1 VDLQILI
8 PLKRL
13 AGAKQR
19 LHPALGRDERRRL
32 MLAMVEHVA
41 REAVAADVGP
51 VALASCEPLAPAL
64 ARTYRVGLVSDGE
77 LPWNEGLDHARGL
90 ISPAPEAVLYL
101 AGDLPLL
108 SASDVRALVAAMP
121 ERGIAIGRAHDAGTN
136 ALALRPPDAIVPS
149 FGAARSSAVHA
160 ALAADAGVAAVLV
173 DRPGLALDLDT
184 PSDLT
189 EALAASAGGARAW
202 RTIVHHPAAEASR
215 C

>member
-19 LHPALGRDERRRL
+19 LHPALGGDERRRL

-51 VALASCEPLAPAL
+51 VALATCEPLAPRL

-101 AGDLPLL
+101 AGDLPL
-108 SASDVRALVAAMP
+108 VVM
-121 ERGIAIGRAHDAGTN
+121 
-136 ALALRPPDAIVPS
+136 
-149 FGAARSSAVHA
+149 
-160 ALAADAGVAAVLV
+160 
-173 DRPGLALDLDT
+173 
-184 PSDLT
+184 
-189 EALAASAGGARAW
+189 
-202 RTIVHHPAAEASR
+202 
-215 C
+215 